1 MTTVQDL
8 IKLCDRQQL
17 FDEFAKR
24 FCEKPEDIKDDA
36 AQRFYDFLDTLL
48 AKTPV
53 KTDDDIVIC
62 EPVYDSDCGLYYS
75 STVISAKDLKE
86 DFRVLDFFEEL
97 NGIDAD
103 SISDETALA
112 LLEKQDELFEKGR
125 EFLSDKPSG
134 SFPGHIESY
143 AYEYEPWDKILGYI
157 VPPHIIGSPM
167 QYIFTASVLYE
178 MTFFGYDEKELDKE
192 RKELEESIE
201 EIEQFKSL
209 PPEQQKEQ
217 LETIEDLEREFG
229 FTDNRTDE
237 EKEHDLFVMRKDG
250 IKTSLEWYR
259 EMKRVYNDFTCDMKY
274 FITERERDGTWY
286 HEWAKGKHNGE
297 TFWNDDSTLLSVET
311 MRDIGLYDFFYDV
324 IPHYDA
330 YEDAVVDKEL
340 WERIKERSKE
350 YSTQIQECIAEAES
364 WVQETF
370 KEYDVF
376 TIRGQ

>member
-8 IKLCDRQQL
+8 IKLCDRQRL
-17 FDEFAKR
+17 FEEFAKR

-48 AKTPV
+48 SKTPIAPG
-53 KTDDDIVIC
+53 DDIVIC
-62 EPVYDSDCGLYYS
+62 VPIYDSRAGLYYS
-75 STVISAKDLKE
+75 STVISAADLKE
-86 DFRVLDFFEEL
+86 YFRVLVFFEEL
-97 NGIDAD
+97 DGIDAD
-103 SISDETALA
+103 SISDETALL
-112 LLEKQDELFEKGR
+112 LLEKQDKLFEKGR
-125 EFLSDKPSG
+125 EFLGNEPSG
-134 SFPGHIESY
+134 SFPGHIESF
-143 AYEYEPWDKILGYI
+143 AYEYEPWGTILGYI

-167 QYIFTASVLYE
+167 QYVFTASVLYE

-192 RKELEESIE
+192 RKILEESID
-201 EIEQFKSL
+201 EIEKFKSL
-209 PPEQQKEQ
+209 PSEQQKDQ
-217 LETIEDLEREFG
+217 LESFEEFEREFG
-229 FTDNRTDE
+229 LNDNRTDE

-259 EMKRVYNDFTCDMKY
+259 EMKKVYADFTCNMKY
-274 FITERERDGTWY
+274 FITELERDGTWY

-297 TFWNDDSTLLSVET
+297 TFWNDDSILLAVQT
-311 MRDIGLYDFFYDV
+311 MRDIGLYKFFYDV
-324 IPHYDA
+324 IPNYDA
-330 YEDAVVDKEL
+330 YENAVIDKVL

-350 YSTQIQECIAEAES
+350 YGRQIQECIAEAES

>member
-8 IKLCDRQQL
+8 IKLCDRQML

-48 AKTPV
+48 AKTPI

-86 DFRVLDFFEEL
+86 HFRELDYFEEL

-103 SISDETALA
+103 SISDEIALS
-112 LLEKQDELFEKGR
+112 LLEKQDRLFEKGR
-125 EFLSDKPSG
+125 EFLSDRPSG

-143 AYEYEPWDKILGYI
+143 AYEYEPWDTILGYI

-209 PPEQQKEQ
+209 PPEQQKDQ
-217 LETIEDLEREFG
+217 LESIEDFEREFG
-229 FTDNRTDE
+229 FNDNRTDE
-237 EKEHDLFVMRKDG
+237 EKEHDLFVMKKDG

-259 EMKRVYNDFTCDMKY
+259 EMKKVYADFTCDMKY

-297 TFWNDDSTLLSVET
+297 TFWSDDSIMLPVQT
-311 MRDIGLYDFFYDV
+311 MRDIGMYRFFCDV
-324 IPHYDA
+324 IPNYDA
-330 YEDAVVDKEL
+330 YEDAVIDKQL
-340 WERIKERSKE
+340 WESIKLRSQE
-350 YSTQIQECIAEAES
+350 VGGEIAECIDEAES
-364 WVQETF
+364 WVRETF
-370 KEYDVF
+370 KEYDAF
-376 TIRGQ
+376 TIIGQ

>member
-8 IKLCDRQQL
+8 IKLCDRQML

-48 AKTPV
+48 AKTPI

-86 DFRVLDFFEEL
+86 HFRELDYFEEL

-103 SISDETALA
+103 SISDEIALS
-112 LLEKQDELFEKGR
+112 LLEKQDRLFEKGR
-125 EFLSDKPSG
+125 EFLSDRPSG
-134 SFPGHIESY
+134 SFPGHIESF

-209 PPEQQKEQ
+209 PPEQQKDQ
-217 LETIEDLEREFG
+217 LESIEDFEREFG
-229 FTDNRTDE
+229 FNDNRTDE
-237 EKEHDLFVMRKDG
+237 EKEHDLFVMK
-250 IKTSLEWYR
+250 K
-259 EMKRVYNDFTCDMKY
+259 DMKY

-297 TFWNDDSTLLSVET
+297 TFWSDDSILLSVET
-311 MRDIGLYDFFYDV
+311 MRDIGLYKFFYDV
-324 IPHYDA
+324 IPHYDK
-330 YEDAVVDKEL
+330 YEDAAIDKDL
-340 WERIKERSKE
+340 WENIKERSKE
-350 YSTQIQECIAEAES
+350 YSTQIQECIAEAED
-364 WVQETF
+364 WVQDTF
-370 KEYDVF
+370 KEYEVF
-376 TIRGQ
+376 TIIGQ